1 VPGENRKRR
10 QELSMH
16 AEQTV
21 EAPQLQLPPDLVAE
35 VSRRKRVKHD
45 FLVEGW
51 KPTLLE
57 RLARLLGLV

>member
-1 VPGENRKRR
+1 
-10 QELSMH
+10 MH

-21 EAPQLQLPPDLVAE
+21 EAPKLQLPPDLVAE
-35 VSRRKRVKHD
+35 VSRRNRVKHD

-51 KPTLLE
+51 KPTLLD

>member
-1 VPGENRKRR
+1 
-10 QELSMH
+10 MH